1 MANRRSINSPGVEIR
16 EIDLSTRA
24 TTPNGTSILVTGFA
38 AQGPTS
44 EIVNISTISDFENIY
59 GTPTNAA
66 ERYFYYSVRQLFTAG
81 TNATVNVARLPYG
94 SDAGEGFSSKY
105 SALVFP
111 VIPTATAGASALAA
125 QLSGAA
131 GALSAANYYYF
142 TKPTLI
148 ELTENDYTTIKQ
160 GGINWSTTGGGSA
173 VSNITGV
180 NSLTGNGIGLV
191 VLNDAKT
198 TINEKFEGY
207 YLNLADNTNL
217 NPTTDYDDAKDIK
230 TIIAQNSSTNS
241 YSTIPSTRLGFSVSA
256 TSGAGIDSL
265 SETIENIPS
274 YNIATGS
281 GYDDTAIFSLFK
293 VRVTP
298 FEKNSLTL
306 SYVLQEGYASS
317 FYANRTI
324 QDPNGGQPLNNFVST
339 VVNDASPNLTVLVNP
354 NISNNTAWIDA
365 NGNAQKYIRVFT
377 QATAN
382 TVTNTLAAIPVASAT
397 AALSGTTPENTGVST
412 VTINYQGFAYLT
424 APTVTFSSPAT
435 GTNVATG
442 TAALNTATGAVTS
455 ITITNPGSGYATPP
469 TISFSPGTNP
479 YPTYGGADSL
489 FPLGVYAQSLDTTNN
504 KVIGSISTKLDTILN
519 LAENPDILALD
530 VIADGGLS
538 TIAAAVATAPLNT
551 NGVYDDTVFSGD
563 LKTQVENISNTS
575 GSYTAGTVVT
585 AWLDVTNKFSQF
597 AQFRRK
603 DCVFISDPI
612 RHIFVQGENYKTLD
626 DKTKNFSS
634 NIYWPLRNLYN
645 NYNTSYSVAYSNWVR
660 VLDGFSTK
668 PVWVPFS
675 GFAAAIY
682 TSNDAIVFPWG
693 APAGLNRGIVTGIT
707 DIAVNPQQKQRDL
720 LYKISINPVVN
731 FPNEG
736 TVIMGQKTLLKAPS
750 AFDRINVRRLFLYLE
765 KSVLNTSKF
774 FVFEPNTTFTRTR
787 LVNTITPVFDLAKNT
802 QGIFDYLIVCND
814 TNNTPEIVDDNT
826 LVVDIYIKPTRTAE
840 FILVNFYATRTSQD
854 FQELLQ

>member
-1 MANRRSINSPGVEIR
+1 M
-16 EIDLSTRA
+16 L
-24 TTPNGTSILVTGFA
+24 
-38 AQGPTS
+38 
-44 EIVNISTISDFENIY
+44 
-59 GTPTNAA
+59 
-66 ERYFYYSVRQLFTAG
+66 
-81 TNATVNVARLPYG
+81 
-94 SDAGEGFSSKY
+94 
-105 SALVFP
+105 
-111 VIPTATAGASALAA
+111 
-125 QLSGAA
+125 
-131 GALSAANYYYF
+131 
-142 TKPTLI
+142 
-148 ELTENDYTTIKQ
+148 
-160 GGINWSTTGGGSA
+160 
-173 VSNITGV
+173 
-180 NSLTGNGIGLV
+180 
-191 VLNDAKT
+191 
-198 TINEKFEGY
+198 
-207 YLNLADNTNL
+207 
-217 NPTTDYDDAKDIK
+217 
-230 TIIAQNSSTNS
+230 
-241 YSTIPSTRLGFSVSA
+241 
-256 TSGAGIDSL
+256 
-265 SETIENIPS
+265 
-274 YNIATGS
+274 
-281 GYDDTAIFSLFK
+281 
-293 VRVTP
+293 
-298 FEKNSLTL
+298 
-306 SYVLQEGYASS
+306 
-317 FYANRTI
+317 
-324 QDPNGGQPLNNFVST
+324 
-339 VVNDASPNLTVLVNP
+339 
-354 NISNNTAWIDA
+354 
-365 NGNAQKYIRVFT
+365 
-377 QATAN
+377 
-382 TVTNTLAAIPVASAT
+382 
-397 AALSGTTPENTGVST
+397 
-412 VTINYQGFAYLT
+412 
-424 APTVTFSSPAT
+424 
-435 GTNVATG
+435 
-442 TAALNTATGAVTS
+442 
-455 ITITNPGSGYATPP
+455 
-469 TISFSPGTNP
+469 
-479 YPTYGGADSL
+479 
-489 FPLGVYAQSLDTTNN
+489 
-504 KVIGSISTKLDTILN
+504 
-519 LAENPDILALD
+519 
-530 VIADGGLS
+530 
-538 TIAAAVATAPLNT
+538 
-551 NGVYDDTVFSGD
+551 
-563 LKTQVENISNTS
+563 
-575 GSYTAGTVVT
+575 T

-668 PVWVPFS
+668 PVWIPFS